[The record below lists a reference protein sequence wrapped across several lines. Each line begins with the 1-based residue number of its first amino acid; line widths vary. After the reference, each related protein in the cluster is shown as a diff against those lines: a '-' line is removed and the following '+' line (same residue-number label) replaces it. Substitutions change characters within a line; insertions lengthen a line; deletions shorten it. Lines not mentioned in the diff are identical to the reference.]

1 MKAIKL
7 TTSEQKMLKKVKK
20 ELLTDRNA
28 TFKSQSKNS
37 AEIQKI
43 AEKYN
48 VDSQIIYESIL

>member
-1 MKAIKL
+1 
-7 TTSEQKMLKKVKK
+7 MLKKVKK

-48 VDSQIIYESIL
+48 VDSQIIYDSIL